1 MLTLGLI
8 PGEPNRSTGGRGYLE
23 GPRLGAG
30 GTTYQAWQEKHP
42 TTSWP
47 PAVPTEADLAKVF
60 QYWPVHQGW
69 LQTKKD
75 YGNKFRTHYMTNPF
89 NATGAYLTEK
99 PITKKYAQLAGI
111 EDAPEQGLTS
121 FQKWT
126 LAISALSALSIA
138 TIAITRCVRRR

>member
-8 PGEPNRSTGGRGYLE
+8 PGEPNRSVGHRGYS
-23 GPRLGAG
+23 GAG

-47 PAVPTEADLAKVF
+47 PAVPTEADLSKVF

-89 NATGAYLTEK
+89 NASGAYLTEK
-99 PITKKYAQLAGI
+99 PITRKVANLAGV
-111 EDAPEQGLTS
+111 EELEPGLSS
-121 FQKWT
+121 FQKWS

-138 TIAITRCVRRR
+138 AIAITRVVRRR